1 MQIYTNKTRIF
12 WNYTII
18 EQAFFKTDSI
28 IFLRNNILTIEIV
41 EINLAQSNPTKWIYP
56 AII

>member
-1 MQIYTNKTRIF
+1 MQIYTNKTSIF

-41 EINLAQSNPTKWIYP
+41 EINLAQSNPAKWIFP

>member
-1 MQIYTNKTRIF
+1 MQIYTNKTSIF

>member
-1 MQIYTNKTRIF
+1 MQIYTNKTSIF

-28 IFLRNNILTIEIV
+28 IFLRSNILTIEIV
-41 EINLAQSNPTKWIYP
+41 EINLAQSNPTKRIFR

>member
-1 MQIYTNKTRIF
+1 MQIYTNKTSIF

-28 IFLRNNILTIEIV
+28 IFLRSNILSIEIV

>member
-1 MQIYTNKTRIF
+1 MQIYTNKTSIF

-56 AII
+56 R